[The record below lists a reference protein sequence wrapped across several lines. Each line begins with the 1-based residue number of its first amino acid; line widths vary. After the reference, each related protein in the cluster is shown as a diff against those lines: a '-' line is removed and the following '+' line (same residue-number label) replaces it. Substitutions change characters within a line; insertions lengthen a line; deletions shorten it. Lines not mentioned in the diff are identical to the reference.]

1 MLISNRNYGYL
12 LDSTQVFE
20 YPLLIP
26 NNKDVQHY
34 SSLAFLRQ
42 CRLDTNIKYFHMRPN
57 AIQTV
62 LRTSVKL

>member
-1 MLISNRNYGYL
+1 MSNRNYEYL
-12 LDSTQVFE
+12 FDSIQLFE
-20 YPLLIP
+20 YPLLIS
-26 NNKDVQHY
+26 NNKVVQHY

-42 CRLDTNIKYFHMRPN
+42 CRLDTNIKYLYIRPN